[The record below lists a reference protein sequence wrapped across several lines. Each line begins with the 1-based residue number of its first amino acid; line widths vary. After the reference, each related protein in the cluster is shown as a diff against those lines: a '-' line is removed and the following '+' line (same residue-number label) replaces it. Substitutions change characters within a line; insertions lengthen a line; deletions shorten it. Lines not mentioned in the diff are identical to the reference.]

1 MRKVVLLSAV
11 ALMVSASAVVA
22 APLSAADGTDWKASW
37 GGQADITDNGDGSM
51 HGDLAGN
58 DGSSGKYWRI
68 PVIPSETYTLL
79 GDWAGDSGG
88 GGWAEVM
95 LVTSTE
101 GMDHGDIVGILDGPG
116 ESGMVLS
123 KYDSWGLGPN
133 PWDEDIMDS
142 DWQAPA
148 HTVAP
153 NPMHATC
160 AEIVVG
166 LKVGN
171 TAEYDITLELV
182 PEPASALLLG
192 LPLLL
197 IRRRR

>member
-1 MRKVVLLSAV
+1 MKKIALLCGLALMLSATT
-11 ALMVSASAVVA
+11 AFAT
-22 APLSAADGTDWKASW
+22 PLAAADATLWKAGW
-37 GGQADITDNGDGSM
+37 GEQADMEDIGGGYIS
-51 HGDLAGN
+51 GDLANN
-58 DGSSGKYWRI
+58 DGSSGCYWRI
-68 PVIPSETYTLL
+68 PGYASEIVELI
-79 GDWAGDSGG
+79 GDWNGDSGS

-101 GMDHGDIVGILDGPG
+101 GMSHSDIVAILDGPG

-123 KYDSWGLGPN
+123 KYDSWGLDPN

-142 DWQAPA
+142 DWQAPE
-148 HTVAP
+148 HNVAP
-153 NPMHATC
+153 NPMHLTC
-160 AEIVVG
+160 GEVVVA

-171 TAEYDITLELV
+171 TAAYNVTLELV